1 MEHIVIT
8 GGIATLVI
16 NLSKHAFTLI
26 YRHDGVADVADIDG
40 LHITTTRQEIAK
52 IGSYLLSIGYKERS
66 YKERNYVINYKER
79 N

>member
-16 NLSKHAFTLI
+16 SPSKHVFTLI
-26 YRHDGVADVADIDG
+26 YKHEAVADVADIDG

-52 IGSYLLSIGYKERS
+52 VGSYLLSIGYKEQ
-66 YKERNYVINYKER
+66 NYAINYKGR

>member
-8 GGIATLVI
+8 GGIAALVI
-16 NLSKHAFTLI
+16 NLSKHTFTLI
-26 YRHDGVADVADIDG
+26 YKHDDVADVADIDG

-52 IGSYLLSIGYKERS
+52 IGSYLLSIGYKER
-66 YKERNYVINYKER
+66 NYAINYKGR

>member
-16 NLSKHAFTLI
+16 SPSKHAFTLI
-26 YRHDGVADVADIDG
+26 YKHEGVPDIDG

-52 IGSYLLSIGYKERS
+52 IGSYLLSIGYKEQ
-66 YKERNYVINYKER
+66 NYAINYKER

>member
-16 NLSKHAFTLI
+16 SPSKHTFTLI
-26 YRHDGVADVADIDG
+26 YRHDGVDITDIDG

-52 IGSYLLSIGYKERS
+52 VGSYLLSIGYKELN
-66 YKERNYVINYKER
+66 YAINDKERD
-79 N
+79 